1 MYTQDKRRIMRR
13 YDIIETNKKKA
24 LTQTIGMSIGLGI
37 LTLFC
42 GGVGTGMM
50 IAAFTETNGF
60 LVLLLV
66 LLFGGLLFWAIP
78 VTVAMFM
85 RRELISGIAF
95 LKGNYIFEIDH
106 AAYSVPKTYHGRNG
120 GSSYTLY
127 VTQFEKYGKV
137 ELGKPPLMG
146 QEFYVLATLT
156 KKPRIIDVYPLDKYE
171 IVER

>member
-1 MYTQDKRRIMRR
+1 MYTEDKKRIMRR
-13 YDIIETNKKKA
+13 YDIIKTNKKQA
-24 LTQTIGMSIGLGI
+24 LAQTIGQSVVLAI

-85 RRELISGIAF
+85 RRELISNIAF
-95 LKGNYIFEIDH
+95 LRGKYVFEIDH
-106 AAYSVPKTYHGRNG
+106 AKFSTPKTYQIKH
-120 GSSYTLY
+120 STFTLY

>member
-1 MYTQDKRRIMRR
+1 MYTEDKKRIMRR
-13 YDIIETNKKKA
+13 YDIIEKNKKNA
-24 LTQTIGMSIGLGI
+24 LAQTIGQSVGLGI

-42 GGVGTGMM
+42 GGAGTGMT
-50 IAAFTETNGF
+50 IAAFTKTNGF
-60 LVLLLV
+60 LVLLLL

-85 RRELISGIAF
+85 LRELIPNIAF
-95 LKGNYIFEIDH
+95 LRGNYVFEIDH

-120 GSSYTLY
+120 GSPFTLY

-137 ELGKPPLMG
+137 ELGKPPATG
-146 QEFYVLATLT
+146 QEFYVLAVLT
-156 KKPRIIDVYPLDKYE
+156 KKPRIIAAYDTEKYE